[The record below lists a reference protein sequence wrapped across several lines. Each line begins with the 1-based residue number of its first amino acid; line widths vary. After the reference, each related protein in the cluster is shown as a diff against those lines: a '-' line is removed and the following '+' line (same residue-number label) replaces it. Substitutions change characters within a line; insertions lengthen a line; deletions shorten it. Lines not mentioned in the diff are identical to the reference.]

1 MYFDTV
7 AVANFAELVSKYS
20 EGEFASPYRS
30 TIPLL
35 SLVKDQCALLRKILT
50 EFDVPDRAS
59 LHFEFKVDP
68 IRGRGKPSHT
78 DLMVRSE
85 QRALAIEAK
94 WTERPYDTVAV
105 WIRKGATPT
114 HRRDA
119 TPVGHEAA
127 RNNRREVLAG
137 WIDQLQRFAAR
148 ELDPQDFTGVT
159 YQMIHRA
166 ASACYDASNPQLTYL
181 HFVDAHD
188 RKRDS
193 IDYCRRQ
200 LQHLHALLGHSSQ
213 FPISLVTIVLT
224 PTGNF
229 RTIEGLPRG
238 KPATAGLVRDA
249 LLNTTL
255 FEFGEYEIEKIR
267 KDRNDGAHRVNDKP
281 RSPSRVEQVVSMKAS
296 ELFDLSGRVGLV
308 TGASSGLGLR
318 FAEVLAANG
327 AAVALVARR
336 KERLAA
342 LQARIEAAGGRAVA
356 IEADVLDGA
365 AMRRAFDAAE
375 AAFGTVTILVNNAG
389 VGHSTRALDLPEEE
403 WRRVLGT
410 NLDAVFFWSQ
420 EGARRMLAAGQPGA
434 IINIASVLGFGVGK
448 GVIAYAAAKAGVV
461 QITKALGLELA
472 FKGIR
477 VNAIAPGW
485 FVTEINRDYLAS
497 DAGKKLTRDIP
508 VGRFG
513 RDGDLDGALLLL
525 ASDAGRFIAGAT
537 IVVDGGQMV
546 ALKG

>member
-1 MYFDTV
+1 
-7 AVANFAELVSKYS
+7 
-20 EGEFASPYRS
+20 
-30 TIPLL
+30 
-35 SLVKDQCALLRKILT
+35 
-50 EFDVPDRAS
+50 
-59 LHFEFKVDP
+59 
-68 IRGRGKPSHT
+68 
-78 DLMVRSE
+78 
-85 QRALAIEAK
+85 
-94 WTERPYDTVAV
+94 
-105 WIRKGATPT
+105 
-114 HRRDA
+114 
-119 TPVGHEAA
+119 
-127 RNNRREVLAG
+127 
-137 WIDQLQRFAAR
+137 
-148 ELDPQDFTGVT
+148 
-159 YQMIHRA
+159 
-166 ASACYDASNPQLTYL
+166 
-181 HFVDAHD
+181 
-188 RKRDS
+188 
-193 IDYCRRQ
+193 
-200 LQHLHALLGHSSQ
+200 
-213 FPISLVTIVLT
+213 
-224 PTGNF
+224 
-229 RTIEGLPRG
+229 
-238 KPATAGLVRDA
+238 
-249 LLNTTL
+249 
-255 FEFGEYEIEKIR
+255 
-267 KDRNDGAHRVNDKP
+267 
-281 RSPSRVEQVVSMKAS
+281 MKAS
-296 ELFDLSGRVGLV
+296 ELFDLRGRVGLV

-356 IEADVLDGA
+356 IAADVLDGA

-389 VGHSTRALDLPEEE
+389 VAHSTRAVDLPQEE

-410 NLDAVFFWSQ
+410 NLDAVFYWSQ
-420 EGARRMLAAGQPGA
+420 EGARRMMAAGKPGA
-434 IINIASVLGFGVGK
+434 IVNIASVLGFGVGK

-497 DAGKKLTRDIP
+497 EEGKKLTRDIP

-546 ALKG
+546 ALRG